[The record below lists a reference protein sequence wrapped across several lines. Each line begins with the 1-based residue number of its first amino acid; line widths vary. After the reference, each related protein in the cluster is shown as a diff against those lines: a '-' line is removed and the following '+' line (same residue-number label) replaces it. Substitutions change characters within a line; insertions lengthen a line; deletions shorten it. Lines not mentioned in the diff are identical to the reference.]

1 MPVSHPRIRS
11 LARRIGQHETPAA
24 IALVLGLLAAG
35 ASAAQ
40 SGPTLQDLAVA
51 WARGSYGSPL
61 ICEIEGEPV
70 RGMRRVQII
79 PAPRKGRLT
88 EARVIFVE
96 MDVSADTRCFND
108 LGEAAPNISGAV
120 RLRLPG
126 PSRVDSA
133 KRDFKQLLRRTG
145 GVEFDVTAGRLRVQS
160 GGGSPGTPDPE
171 DFAGGTALIE
181 TVGPGS
187 DSYRL
192 LADFPS
198 PRKLS
203 LELRSK
209 NGTSI
214 RLPLFLTETR

>member
-1 MPVSHPRIRS
+1 
-11 LARRIGQHETPAA
+11 
-24 IALVLGLLAAG
+24 
-35 ASAAQ
+35 
-40 SGPTLQDLAVA
+40 
-51 WARGSYGSPL
+51 
-61 ICEIEGEPV
+61 
-70 RGMRRVQII
+70 MRRVQIV
-79 PAPRKGRLT
+79 PAARKGRLT

-126 PSRVDSA
+126 PSREDSA
-133 KRDFKQLLRRTG
+133 KRDFKQLLRRAG
-145 GVEFDVTAGRLRVQS
+145 GVEFDVTAGRLRLHA
-160 GGGSPGTPDPE
+160 GGAAPESPDAE
-171 DFAGGTALIE
+171 DFAGGTAFLE

-209 NGTSI
+209 KGTSI

>member
-1 MPVSHPRIRS
+1 MQASHPRTPTF
-11 LARRIGQHETPAA
+11 ARLIGSYRTPAV
-24 IALVLGLLAAG
+24 IALTIGLLVSG
-35 ASAAQ
+35 ISAAQ

-61 ICEIEGEPV
+61 ICEIDGQPV
-70 RGMRRVQII
+70 RGMRRVQIV
-79 PAPRKGRLT
+79 PAARKGRLT

-126 PSRVDSA
+126 PSREDTA

-145 GVEFDVTAGRLRVQS
+145 GVEFDVTAGRLRLQAGGAAPESPDTEDFS
-160 GGGSPGTPDPE
+160 GGKA
-171 DFAGGTALIE
+171 FLE

-192 LADFPS
+192 LADFAS

-209 NGTSI
+209 KGTLI
-214 RLPLFLTETR
+214 RLPLFLTEIR